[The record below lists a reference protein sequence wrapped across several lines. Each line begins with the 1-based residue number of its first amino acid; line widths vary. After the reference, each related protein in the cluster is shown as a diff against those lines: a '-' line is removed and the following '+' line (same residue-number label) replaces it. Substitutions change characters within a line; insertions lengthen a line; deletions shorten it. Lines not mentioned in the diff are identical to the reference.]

1 MFEVSGNTCNNAFQL
16 GMQECCVANCSNLL
30 LVLLHLKVQQ
40 IDATLSHCK
49 LKSRCCTY
57 KITTHPKHCHAT
69 QFRCCKLKQHVAASL
84 NWCHLATTTFCCVT
98 MQFEVGGNTCN
109 NAFQLA
115 TQQCCLKVEERCCPY
130 YRAFKESLFRE
141 NTCTVCND

>member
-109 NAFQLA
+109 FSTQYFSTCNATMLY
-115 TQQCCLKVEERCCPY
+115 CKLKKNVAHITGPLR
-130 YRAFKESLFRE
+130 RLKH
-141 NTCTVCND
+141 